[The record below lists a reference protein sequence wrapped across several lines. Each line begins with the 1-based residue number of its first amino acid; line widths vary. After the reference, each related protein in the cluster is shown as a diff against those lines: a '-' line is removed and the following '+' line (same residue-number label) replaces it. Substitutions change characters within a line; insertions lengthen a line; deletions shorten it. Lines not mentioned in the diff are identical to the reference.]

1 MHGGPWRNEP
11 RGCAQEEVVGIPTPW
26 PPGPVP
32 FTLSFQRQ
40 KVRHPPGVPRSS
52 VGDPCVPQILL
63 QPRRAPGHTS
73 QGSQGT
79 LFLEVALPALCLP
92 TVLLTHTYSQ
102 LPWGGRPGGERA
114 RFHLDPALR
123 EGFSEPGTGP
133 CPASCLFPSGSQERG
148 AGGGPI
154 HPGSFLLP
162 WNSSIGIT

>member
-11 RGCAQEEVVGIPTPW
+11 RGCAQEEVVGIPTSW

-123 EGFSEPGTGP
+123 EGFLSQAPVLVLHRVFSPVGVRREVLEEGRFTPG
-133 CPASCLFPSGSQERG
+133 PSSY
-148 AGGGPI
+148 
-154 HPGSFLLP
+154 L
-162 WNSSIGIT
+162 GILQ